1 MTKEELSLI
10 LDKHKKW
17 LNDDPDGEHADLR
30 GADLRHA
37 DLYGANLRHADLSR
51 ADLSRADLSCADLR
65 HANLRHADLSRA
77 DLSCA
82 DLRHANLR
90 HADDLRHADL
100 YGANLDFSCLPL
112 WCGSLSAHFDD
123 RQIIQF
129 LYHTVKAGL
138 SSPNVSADVKR
149 ELSKMVELANRF
161 HRAYS
166 CGVISPYKEE
176 ASAETES
183 GE

>member
-1 MTKEELSLI
+1 ME
-10 LDKHKKW
+10 HKKW
-17 LNDDPDGEHADLR
+17 LNNDPDGE
-30 GADLRHA
+30 
-37 DLYGANLRHADLSR
+37 R
-51 ADLSRADLSCADLR
+51 ADLSYADLSYANLRRADLSYAD
-65 HANLRHADLSRA
+65 
-77 DLSCA
+77 
-82 DLRHANLR
+82 
-90 HADDLRHADL
+90 
-100 YGANLDFSCLPL
+100 LDFSCLPL

-138 SSPNVSADVKR
+138 SSSNVSADVKR

-161 HRAYS
+161 HRASS
-166 CGVISPYKEE
+166 CGVILPYKEE

>member
-17 LNDDPDGEHADLR
+17 LNDDPDGE
-30 GADLRHA
+30 
-37 DLYGANLRHADLSR
+37 R
-51 ADLSRADLSCADLR
+51 ADLS
-65 HANLRHADLSRA
+65 HA
-77 DLSCA
+77 
-82 DLRHANLR
+82 
-90 HADDLRHADL
+90 DLRHADL